1 MTDPAQSPRA
11 RFGPLDAALLAFG
24 IGLVA
29 AAFWWLGW
37 VVWILPATAILL
49 VATVVLARR
58 GLRPG

>member
-1 MTDPAQSPRA
+1 VTDPIPPARPRM
-11 RFGPLDAALLAFG
+11 GPLDVLLLAFG

-58 GLRPG
+58 GPPPE